1 MGVVELLAALALGGS
16 CPATTVHYQATQ
28 VGTPWVRSGSVTAN
42 LFYYAGT
49 TLMDGRVNQS
59 DGAVIYTGGRT
70 LGGTTKILWP
80 VSARGARASLELK
93 ARRLDGPGAFA
104 RRFSS
109 AVPGQFPS
117 IDDVPLVGCWR
128 FEIRTGKVRAAFVVK
143 AIDAPAE
150 ALCEPTPVFRNVP
163 HPRFGH
169 ITWMPASPRRSG
181 LAAVLFVS
189 TLPGAETAV
198 VYAGGRA
205 PEGWNTKFLWWSPKP
220 GSSLWLFG
228 TRLDL
233 PGSFEQVE
241 HTAYGIT
248 PPVTGP
254 VFPSIVDIP
263 TAGCWAVK
271 VASGSRAGLV
281 VFQAVVTS

>member
-16 CPATTVHYQATQ
+16 CPATTVHYQATR
-28 VGTPWVRSGSVTAN
+28 VGTVWIRSASITAN
-42 LFYYAGT
+42 LFYYTGT

-70 LGGTTKILWP
+70 PGGTTKILWT
-80 VSARGARASLELK
+80 VSARGARASLQLR
-93 ARRLDGPGAFA
+93 ARRLDGPGDFT
-104 RRFSS
+104 RRFFN
-109 AVPGQFPS
+109 AGPGQFPS
-117 IDDVPLVGCWR
+117 IVDVPQAGCWR
-128 FEIRTGKVRAAFVVK
+128 LEIRTGNVRAVFVVK

-150 ALCEPTPVFRNVP
+150 PRCEPTPVFRNVP

-169 ITWMPASPRRSG
+169 ITWMPASPRSSG

-205 PEGWNTKFLWWSPKP
+205 PEGWSTKFLWWSPEP
-220 GSSLWLFG
+220 GAALWLVG

-233 PGSFEQVE
+233 PGSFEQVA

-271 VASGSRAGLV
+271 VASGRRAGLV

>member
-16 CPATTVHYQATQ
+16 CPATTVHYQVTR
-28 VGTPWVRSGSVTAN
+28 VGTPWFRSARVTAN
-42 LFYYAGT
+42 LFYYAGA
-49 TLMDGRVNQS
+49 TLMDGRLTQS

-70 LGGTTKILWP
+70 LGGTTKILWT
-80 VSARGARASLELK
+80 VSARGAGASLELRG
-93 ARRLDGPGAFA
+93 RRLDGPGAFT
-104 RRFSS
+104 RRFSN
-109 AVPGQFPS
+109 AGPRQFPS
-117 IDDVPLVGCWR
+117 IVEVPQSGCWR
-128 FEIRTGKVRAAFVVK
+128 LEIRTGKVRAAFVVK
-143 AIDAPAE
+143 AIDPPAE
-150 ALCEPTPVFRNVP
+150 TRCEPTPVFRNVP
-163 HPRFGH
+163 HPRFGYV
-169 ITWMPASPRRSG
+169 TWMPASPRSSG
-181 LAAVLFVS
+181 LAAVVFVS

-220 GSSLWLFG
+220 GSSLRLVG

-233 PGSFEQVE
+233 PGSFEQVA

-271 VASGSRAGLV
+271 VASGTRAGLV